1 MTSYD
6 EQPPKTPPAYRFND
20 PRQERIHRRLLLVG
34 SGPAA
39 FYRDVCRLMAGPLVD
54 ATTHLVA
61 HLLREIESAIR
72 DVLLPRGHVEPK
84 GKGKHR
90 AEIVAILR
98 AYSIGPS
105 DPAAVAWLRLSDEA
119 HDERLA
125 PFAHRDSLGAPRRL
139 IDTFREFVTE
149 VEAIFDVVLQRFEGR
164 FLGSLP
170 VIDELLKKTPPTEA
184 DVKVLRGRVPNN
196 DITFEYFF
204 ARADAPEWVELLAAE
219 GFFTRPPDPV
229 RDDEKGAIRFPPWPE
244 SRYLSRIA
252 DRGEL
257 QRRVVELALAIPD
270 TANINVHEDVC
281 PAL

>member
-20 PRQERIHRRLLLVG
+20 PRQERIYRRLLLVG
-34 SGPAA
+34 PGPTA
-39 FYRDVCRLMAGPLVD
+39 FYRDVCRLMAAGPVVD

-72 DVLLPRGHVEPK
+72 DVLLPRGHVAPK

-90 AEIVAILR
+90 AEIEAILR
-98 AYSIGPS
+98 AYGIDPS
-105 DPAAVAWLRLSDEA
+105 DPAAVAWLRLSDDA

-139 IDTFREFVTE
+139 DDAFREFVTE

-170 VIDELLKKTPPTEA
+170 VIDESIRPYQRVFISRPSTSKRNGAFRMRVAWKRSLNNSDASPIASGRLRQSRTPRRFTMEC
-184 DVKVLRGRVPNN
+184 VS
-196 DITFEYFF
+196 EFF
-204 ARADAPEWVELLAAE
+204 PSDSSLARFSE
-219 GFFTRPPDPV
+219 
-229 RDDEKGAIRFPPWPE
+229 
-244 SRYLSRIA
+244 
-252 DRGEL
+252 
-257 QRRVVELALAIPD
+257 
-270 TANINVHEDVC
+270 
-281 PAL
+281 